1 MGIRA
6 LSVCLVS
13 FLALWGAFFQNAS
26 AQVFPEKFVKSMRGE
41 LSQGGLVILT
51 LQPDA
56 RALYD
61 GRTLPQY
68 ENQVVL
74 GFGRDAPLEQ
84 SLLFTRGGTA
94 RAVDF
99 IDESM
104 KPVFEPGLITL
115 QAIFAPLV
123 TYSAAV
129 IAYVEA
135 NVETD
140 DERNELCKPV
150 PLADTPADGSPQLS
164 AI

>member
-13 FLALWGAFFQNAS
+13 FLALSGAFS
-26 AQVFPEKFVKSMRGE
+26 KCRGTGFPEKFVKSMRGE
-41 LSQGGLVILT
+41 LTQGGLVILT

-84 SLLFTRGGTA
+84 SLLFTAGKPPA
-94 RAVDF
+94 R
-99 IDESM
+99 
-104 KPVFEPGLITL
+104 LI
-115 QAIFAPLV
+115 F
-123 TYSAAV
+123 
-129 IAYVEA
+129 
-135 NVETD
+135 N
-140 DERNELCKPV
+140 
-150 PLADTPADGSPQLS
+150 
-164 AI
+164 